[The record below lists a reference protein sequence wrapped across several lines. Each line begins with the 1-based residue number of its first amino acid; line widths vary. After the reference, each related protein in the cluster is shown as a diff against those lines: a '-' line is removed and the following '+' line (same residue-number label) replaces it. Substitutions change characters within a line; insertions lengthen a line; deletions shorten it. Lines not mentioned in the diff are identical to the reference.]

1 MTIVVVSVDV
11 GSGEPYC
18 DVVRSITGVVI
29 RGTEEVPTP
38 IRSGRSSLEEKD
50 ETLLAKNSLWVSTAT
65 STTST
70 SSSRYIW
77 CSSRYKS
84 VGVSKTQG
92 LSPTD
97 SLIQDDSILVE
108 QVHLSD
114 DEDSGNDHSPKADS
128 RKNWWK
134 PLSDE
139 ERPAIL
145 KHAWN
150 IPSSTI
156 SDVKNNWATWYVFN

>member
-1 MTIVVVSVDV
+1 
-11 GSGEPYC
+11 
-18 DVVRSITGVVI
+18 
-29 RGTEEVPTP
+29 
-38 IRSGRSSLEEKD
+38 
-50 ETLLAKNSLWVSTAT
+50 
-65 STTST
+65 
-70 SSSRYIW
+70 
-77 CSSRYKS
+77 
-84 VGVSKTQG
+84 
-92 LSPTD
+92 
-97 SLIQDDSILVE
+97 
-108 QVHLSD
+108 VHLSD